1 MNLTALI
8 LNIIL
13 LNLGLF
19 KNDTVIG
26 DPLLTVPI
34 YVDVSNVNLTK
45 PLQLC
50 FEIHGKSDKY
60 FNLISDDCT
69 SVVAHYMTPSN
80 ADFLNVIDNVSI
92 LAVDHQN
99 QCHEIQISV
108 ETCSTTFDGHTIQ
121 KMTSRKR
128 TVIQSPF
135 AYKGINIRSYSS
147 RVRVSVPNCAD
158 ASLIMW
164 IMCQSPNVTDPR
176 SRMQLGTIKMI
187 KFVVARGF
195 NLHEY
200 SHGLLGILNLLTDFF
215 DDIFCHRSILEHSTK
230 CH

>member
-1 MNLTALI
+1 MVSIKNESHNTHYKYH
-8 LNIIL
+8 
-13 LNLGLF
+13 LGLF

-34 YVDVSNVNLTK
+34 NADVSNVNLTK
-45 PLQLC
+45 PLHLC

-69 SVVAHYMTPSN
+69 SVVAHYMTPTN
-80 ADFLNVIDNVSI
+80 ANFLNVIDNVSI

-108 ETCSTTFDGHTIQ
+108 ETCSTTFDGHTVHKI
-121 KMTSRKR
+121 TSRKR
-128 TVIQSPF
+128 TTIQSPF
-135 AYKGINIRSYSS
+135 TYQGINIRSYSS

-164 IMCQSPNVTDPR
+164 IICQSPNVTDPR
-176 SRMQLGTIKMI
+176 TRMQLGTVKMI

-200 SHGLLGILNLLTDFF
+200 SHGLLGIINSLTDFF
-215 DDIFCHRSILEHSTK
+215 ENIFLSQVNSGTFH
-230 CH
+230 